1 MATVLYNE
9 IQKKLDRL
17 AKLEAGNRARSKKYL
32 DKIKALGKRQIS
44 VILDESTIDE
54 LSRRRDESIKAG
66 TPLTFGDLISLSI
79 NSSVNQS
86 VNIAGKVTAKS
97 VNPIS
102 MNTIESGNI
111 DGKSDGILIKKDVNT
126 VSQGDVKS
134 DVKDFTHGN
143 AGTNRELY
151 KIHLDKI
158 LREIPPGQWKKEAE
172 KLNKRGIKTAKG
184 LPWTNNNLRMAC
196 SKFKK

>member
-32 DKIKALGKRQIS
+32 DKIKAQGKRQIS

-54 LSRRRDESIKAG
+54 LSRRRDQSIRSGK
-66 TPLTFGDLISLSI
+66 PLTFGDLISLSI
-79 NSSVNQS
+79 NPS
-86 VNIAGKVTAKS
+86 VNIAEKVTAKS

-102 MNTIESGNI
+102 MNTIENGI
-111 DGKSDGILIKKDVNT
+111 EDVKIDGILPIKDVNP
-126 VSQGDVKS
+126 VSQDDVKS
-134 DVKDFTHGN
+134 DGKDFTHGN

-158 LREIPPGQWKKEAE
+158 LREIPPGQWKKEAD

>member
-54 LSRRRDESIKAG
+54 LTRRRDESIKAG
-66 TPLTFGDLISLSI
+66 TPKTFGDLI
-79 NSSVNQS
+79 NSY
-86 VNIAGKVTAKS
+86 VNIAEKVTAKS

-102 MNTIESGNI
+102 MNTIENGI
-111 DGKSDGILIKKDVNT
+111 EDVKIDGILPIKDVNP
-126 VSQGDVKS
+126 VSQDDVKS
-134 DVKDFTHGN
+134 DGKDFTHGN
-143 AGTNRELY
+143 AGMNRELY

-158 LREIPPGQWKKEAE
+158 LQDIEPGEWQKKADD
-172 KLNKRGIKTAKG
+172 LNKRGILTPQRGRSWTA
-184 LPWTNNNLRMAC
+184 NNLRMAC
-196 SKFKK
+196 AKFKKS